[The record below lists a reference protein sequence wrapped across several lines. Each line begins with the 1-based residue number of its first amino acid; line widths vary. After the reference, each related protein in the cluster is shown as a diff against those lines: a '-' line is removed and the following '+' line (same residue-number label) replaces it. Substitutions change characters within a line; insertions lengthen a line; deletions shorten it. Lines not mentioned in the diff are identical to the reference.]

1 MWESED
7 VARIALDGNR
17 DHDVGDDLR
26 GPTAGCHLYRA
37 SDGWVAV
44 CAVTPAEEA
53 GLAALA
59 APAAPGALGTD
70 DVSVAGVAAAVESM
84 TVEAALTRLRAAGV
98 PAAASVHPSAVP
110 DDEQVRGRDIL
121 VEVRHPVA
129 GRLSQVGIPLH
140 LSVDVPA
147 VKGPAP
153 APAPRPRT
161 VR

>member
-1 MWESED
+1 
-7 VARIALDGNR
+7 
-17 DHDVGDDLR
+17 
-26 GPTAGCHLYRA
+26 
-37 SDGWVAV
+37 
-44 CAVTPAEEA
+44 
-53 GLAALA
+53 
-59 APAAPGALGTD
+59 
-70 DVSVAGVAAAVESM
+70 
-84 TVEAALTRLRAAGV
+84 V